1 MDIAGIRLRGVC
13 KTFHFDC
20 TGIALQRGDY
30 VVVQTERGASL
41 GKVIHR
47 IDAHAPKGDKPP
59 LGKVLRAASAED
71 MRAHQDNARREADAE
86 AFCTARIAERGLPM
100 KLVRSEYLLDRSK
113 AVFYFT
119 ADGRIDFRELVKD
132 LAHELRTRIEMRQI
146 GVRDEARAVGGVG
159 PCGKELC
166 CATFLRDFEPIT
178 VKMAK
183 DQKLSLNPAK
193 LSGVCGRLMCCL
205 IYEHDSYSRQ
215 KGCPACASPKAPPPA
230 SVAAADQPDD
240 AEEMTALLTDDEE
253 GTT

>member
-1 MDIAGIRLRGVC
+1 
-13 KTFHFDC
+13 
-20 TGIALQRGDY
+20 
-30 VVVQTERGASL
+30 
-41 GKVIHR
+41 
-47 IDAHAPKGDKPP
+47 
-59 LGKVLRAASAED
+59 
-71 MRAHQDNARREADAE
+71 
-86 AFCTARIAERGLPM
+86 M
-100 KLVRSEYLLDRSK
+100 KLVRAEYLLDRSK

-166 CATFLRDFEPIT
+166 CATFLIDFEPIT

-205 IYEHDSYSRQ
+205 IYEHDSYTRP
-215 KGCPACASPKAPPPA
+215 KGCGSCASPKATPPA
-230 SVAAADQPDD
+230 QTPAEQRDD
-240 AEEMTALLTDDEE
+240 AEEMTARLTDDED
-253 GTT
+253 GTQ

>member
-1 MDIAGIRLRGVC
+1 MRGVC

-20 TGIALQRGDY
+20 TGVSVRKGDFA
-30 VVVQTERGASL
+30 VVQTERGVSL
-41 GKVIHR
+41 GEVVQR
-47 IDAHAPKGDKPP
+47 LDDYTPRNPTASYN
-59 LGKVLRAASAED
+59 KVLRLATAED
-71 MRAHQDNARREADAE
+71 LHAHQENVRRETDAE
-86 AFCTARIAERGLPM
+86 AFCERRIAGRELAM

-113 AVFYFT
+113 VIFYFT

-146 GVRDEARAVGGVG
+146 GVRDEARVVGGVG

-166 CATFLRDFEPIT
+166 CATFLQDFEPIT

-205 IYEHDSYSRQ
+205 IYEHESYARQ
-215 KGCPACASPKAPPPA
+215 KPCAN
-230 SVAAADQPDD
+230 AAAKGSRPGAPLPPERDD
-240 AEEMTALLTDDEE
+240 AEELTARLTEDEE
-253 GTT
+253 ETP

>member
-20 TGIALQRGDY
+20 TGVSVRKGDFA
-30 VVVQTERGASL
+30 VVQTERGVAL
-41 GKVIHR
+41 GEVVQR
-47 IDAHAPKGDKPP
+47 IDGYEANASKPP
-59 LGKVLRAASAED
+59 SSKVLRPASAED
-71 MRAHQDNARREADAE
+71 VRNHQENARREAEAE
-86 AFCTARIAERGLPM
+86 TFCERRIAERGLPM
-100 KLVRSEYLLDRSK
+100 KLVRAEYLLDRSK

-146 GVRDEARAVGGVG
+146 GVRDEARVVGGVG

-183 DQKLSLNPAK
+183 DQRLSLNPAK

-205 IYEHDSYSRQ
+205 IYEHDSYARQ
-215 KGCPACASPKAPPPA
+215 KSCAPCAAEKAPLPPPD
-230 SVAAADQPDD
+230 AAEPGD
-240 AEEMTALLTDDEE
+240 EELAARLEDDEE
-253 GTT
+253 GTP

>member
-1 MDIAGIRLRGVC
+1 
-13 KTFHFDC
+13 
-20 TGIALQRGDY
+20 
-30 VVVQTERGASL
+30 
-41 GKVIHR
+41 
-47 IDAHAPKGDKPP
+47 
-59 LGKVLRAASAED
+59 
-71 MRAHQDNARREADAE
+71 
-86 AFCTARIAERGLPM
+86 M
-100 KLVRSEYLLDRSK
+100 KLVRAEYLLDRSK

-132 LAHELRTRIEMRQI
+132 LAHEIRTRIEMRQI

-205 IYEHDSYSRQ
+205 IYEHDSYVRQ
-215 KGCPACASPKAPPPA
+215 KGCGVCASPKALPPA
-230 SVAAADQPDD
+230 PTHAAQPDD
-240 AEEMTALLTDDEE
+240 EEEMTARLTDEGE
-253 GTT
+253 GTP